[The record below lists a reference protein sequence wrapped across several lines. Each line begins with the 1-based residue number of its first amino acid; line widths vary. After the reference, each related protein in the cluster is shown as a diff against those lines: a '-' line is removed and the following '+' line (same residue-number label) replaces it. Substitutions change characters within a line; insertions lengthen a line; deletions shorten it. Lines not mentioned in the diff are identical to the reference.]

1 MIPALPPTR
10 VLDLLLLLDNAFT
23 TTPALQQIP
32 VFYLAHTSQ
41 KAVSATRTMLEW
53 LSQDI
58 IVQDHPLDFKH
69 VKIVTEYSDLGKGK
83 SGPRLVVV
91 DGLDLQVGS
100 FAQQTFLDMRSM
112 GHLLLF
118 TSRSISPNST
128 AAELLEQWETS
139 SPFISDDIP
148 RPITNV
154 TTDVEIVMEQRTPLQ
169 GEELIQWKRADR
181 QTREQKD
188 ADLFFEERQRN
199 LLEGN
204 ESDTDEDEE
213 EDHLILDT
221 SVPSVRARGSAI
233 LMQDGSNDFW
243 MGDIIGGRASL
254 KHFPFVDKKKR
265 FDEWGISFKP
275 EEFTRIEDEPIVTR
289 GTSVPSV
296 QVGKKRKWGEVEVE
310 TENLPSRVSKSVV
323 RIEVNV
329 RVGYVDLEGLH
340 DGRAAGTLLP
350 RLNPRKLVFT
360 LNSITD
366 HQVLVNSTH
375 ADIEAFKTMWDGIPR
390 VSREVF
396 APGLNETS
404 DVSVDTRQYEISV
417 SKDIAK
423 SIKWQTVYT
432 LR

>member
-1 MIPALPPTR
+1 
-10 VLDLLLLLDNAFT
+10 
-23 TTPALQQIP
+23 
-32 VFYLAHTSQ
+32 
-41 KAVSATRTMLEW
+41 MLEW

-58 IVQDHPLDFKH
+58 TVQDHPLDFKH
-69 VKIVTEYSDLGKGK
+69 VEIVTEYSDLGKGK

-100 FAQQTFLDMRSM
+100 FAQQTFLDMKSM

-118 TSRSISPNST
+118 TSRSVSPNST

-139 SPFISDDIP
+139 SPFISDDTP

-181 QTREQKD
+181 QNREQKD

-204 ESDTDEDEE
+204 ESETDEDEE
-213 EDHLILDT
+213 EDHFILDT
-221 SVPSVRARGSAI
+221 SVPSLRARGSAI
-233 LMQDGSNDFW
+233 LLQDGSNDFW

-254 KHFPFVDKKKR
+254 KHFPFMDKRKR
-265 FDEWGISFKP
+265 FDEWGMSFKP
-275 EEFTRIEDEPIVTR
+275 EEFTRIEDEPIITR

-340 DGRAAGTLLP
+340 DGRAAGNLLP

-360 LNSITD
+360 LNSI
-366 HQVLVNSTH
+366 
-375 ADIEAFKTMWDGIPR
+375 
-390 VSREVF
+390 
-396 APGLNETS
+396 
-404 DVSVDTRQYEISV
+404 Y
-417 SKDIAK
+417 
-423 SIKWQTVYT
+423 
-432 LR
+432 